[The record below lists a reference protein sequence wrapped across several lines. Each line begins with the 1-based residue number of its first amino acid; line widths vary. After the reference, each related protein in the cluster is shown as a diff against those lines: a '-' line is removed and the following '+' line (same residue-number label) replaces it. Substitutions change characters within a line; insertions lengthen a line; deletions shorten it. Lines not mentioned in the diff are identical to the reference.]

1 MAWDRVEKTNAKKER
16 KKGKRTKKAMTRCA
30 HLGCRRLVFVEQVYC
45 WKHMLELRD
54 EKIKRIT
61 GDD

>member
-1 MAWDRVEKTNAKKER
+1 MAWDKTKANAKKER
-16 KKGKRTKKAMTRCA
+16 KKQRTKKAMVRCA

-54 EKIKRIT
+54 EKIKRIS
-61 GDD
+61 GKD

>member
-1 MAWDRVEKTNAKKER
+1 MAWEKAKKSA
-16 KKGKRTKKAMTRCA
+16 KKAKPKGRKIKRAMVRCA
-30 HLGCRRLVFVEQVYC
+30 HFGCRRLVFVEQVYC